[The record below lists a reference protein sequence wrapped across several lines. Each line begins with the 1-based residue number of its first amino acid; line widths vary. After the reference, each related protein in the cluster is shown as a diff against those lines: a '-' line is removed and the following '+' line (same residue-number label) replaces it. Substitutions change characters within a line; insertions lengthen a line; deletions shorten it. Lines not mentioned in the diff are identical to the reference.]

1 MIRVI
6 NLFILLWM
14 LSSIYS
20 FADNEGEAIKKQM
33 WETEAFKPVEIPEK
47 YTNASCVIMNRTL
60 EYDIKSIFMY
70 VQVNSTF
77 HKRVKIQ
84 DKAGVEEYSTFS
96 FTGDLEQGFYQK
108 NKSGANIYAG
118 FKVIKTDGRE
128 IEIDIKELLVTDEA
142 IEGKLKTVLNKVSIP
157 DLEVGDILDYYFA
170 EKFFYNKDYEY
181 GYVMIEPYVFYLS
194 DVYPIISQNISIKSG
209 SNCRINCRSMNGAPP
224 LEILVDSKNSFAGKL
239 VDNKRDALKKEK
251 WVNHKLETPMLRVN
265 LLYTRKPRKTGS
277 YASFLSESGLYKD
290 EITQD
295 DLTVYVK
302 HIVKGGYFG
311 IDLVSKNIKKRKIK
325 KNDDKVFR
333 IFDEVKRFDLE
344 LIDRY
349 KFLLGSGPYNSGD
362 ERIAAHFSYFLN
374 KYKIPHSILLTTDKN
389 DVRLSDLYSGI
400 ELKSLI
406 RIDLDEPLYI
416 SNINPLTVL
425 SDIDPKIAGN
435 QAYAWQVYPKVKKN
449 TLKPCT
455 IPMQDHFANN
465 SKTKVDVVLAFDSLV
480 TQIEITQSLQKA
492 MRHAAQYNLINK
504 VEFFDEYESHFGKK
518 EFTTLYTTRTRP
530 SILKKEDEK
539 IEDLRME
546 MARKREEYLK
556 DYIKDDYNLVKEFK
570 LTDFEIVEMGL
581 FNKDNVFTYKI
592 AGSVEDLISK
602 VGRNYILDAGRLIST
617 QVSLNEEEKKNRH
630 YNIYMNNPKSF
641 DNTIVINIPE
651 GYRVKGLELFNADV
665 KSSVGGFTSKAI
677 QDGSKIIITTHKY
690 YTTANSDKSLWNE
703 FIPFIDAAFNMSQ
716 KQLLFEKM

>member
-1 MIRVI
+1 M
-6 NLFILLWM
+6 
-14 LSSIYS
+14 
-20 FADNEGEAIKKQM
+20 
-33 WETEAFKPVEIPEK
+33 
-47 YTNASCVIMNRTL
+47 
-60 EYDIKSIFMY
+60 
-70 VQVNSTF
+70 
-77 HKRVKIQ
+77 
-84 DKAGVEEYSTFS
+84 
-96 FTGDLEQGFYQK
+96 
-108 NKSGANIYAG
+108 
-118 FKVIKTDGRE
+118 
-128 IEIDIKELLVTDEA
+128 
-142 IEGKLKTVLNKVSIP
+142 
-157 DLEVGDILDYYFA
+157 
-170 EKFFYNKDYEY
+170 
-181 GYVMIEPYVFYLS
+181 
-194 DVYPIISQNISIKSG
+194 
-209 SNCRINCRSMNGAPP
+209 
-224 LEILVDSKNSFAGKL
+224 
-239 VDNKRDALKKEK
+239 
-251 WVNHKLETPMLRVN
+251 
-265 LLYTRKPRKTGS
+265 
-277 YASFLSESGLYKD
+277 
-290 EITQD
+290 
-295 DLTVYVK
+295 
-302 HIVKGGYFG
+302 
-311 IDLVSKNIKKRKIK
+311 
-325 KNDDKVFR
+325 
-333 IFDEVKRFDLE
+333 
-344 LIDRY
+344 
-349 KFLLGSGPYNSGD
+349 
-362 ERIAAHFSYFLN
+362 
-374 KYKIPHSILLTTDKN
+374 
-389 DVRLSDLYSGI
+389 YSGI